1 MSRRSPGPATPDGR
15 TLFVAN
21 QGTKQKP
28 GTSVSVIDLQARRV
42 VKTVETG
49 PGAHGVVVDGAGRYA
64 FVTNIYDNTVSVLDA
79 RSAKVVA
86 TVPVGR
92 APNGISVMP

>member
-1 MSRRSPGPATPDGR
+1 M
-15 TLFVAN
+15 
-21 QGTKQKP
+21 
-28 GTSVSVIDLQARRV
+28 
-42 VKTVETG
+42 ETG

>member
-1 MSRRSPGPATPDGR
+1 MA
-15 TLFVAN
+15 
-21 QGTKQKP
+21 
-28 GTSVSVIDLQARRV
+28 
-42 VKTVETG
+42 KTVQTG
-49 PGAHGVVVDGAGRYA
+49 PGAHGVVVDGDGKYA

-92 APNGISVMP
+92 APNGISITPSGGAR

>member
-1 MSRRSPGPATPDGR
+1 MARQVCRADRLGLPPRTAGRYSSPTRA
-15 TLFVAN
+15 
-21 QGTKQKP
+21 
-28 GTSVSVIDLQARRV
+28 
-42 VKTVETG
+42 VETG

-64 FVTNIYDNTVSVLDA
+64 FVTNIYANTVSVLDV

-92 APNGISVMP
+92 APNGISVTP

>member
-1 MSRRSPGPATPDGR
+1 VRAAHRDQRRHAGDAASLLR
-15 TLFVAN
+15 AN
-21 QGTKQKP
+21 LAG
-28 GTSVSVIDLQARRV
+28 
-42 VKTVETG
+42 EG

-64 FVTNIYDNTVSVLDA
+64 YVTNIYDNTVSVLDA

-86 TVPVGR
+86 KVPVGR